1 MVELLETKE
10 LLVFVKDRERRLV
23 LPKRCLPPEKEKEAL
38 EFLRLTFTRK
48 RRLMHGWIF

>member
-1 MVELLETKE
+1 MRSWSTICIT
-10 LLVFVKDRERRLV
+10 VKGRERRLV
-23 LPKRCLPPEKEKEAL
+23 LAKRCLPPEKEKEAL